1 MEKYIKTHYT
11 APRMVV
17 VGTGAIDHDE
27 LVKLTEAA
35 FKDLPTQGV
44 STKDAITS
52 DQDTSLRFRSANQ
65 RRRYEGDE
73 LLRLRLKARVGRLRM
88 RCRCWSCKLCWARGI
103 KMPGRCGCDV
113 KVGANL
119 SLQ

>member
-52 DQDTSLRFRSANQ
+52 D
-65 RRRYEGDE
+65 
-73 LLRLRLKARVGRLRM
+73 
-88 RCRCWSCKLCWARGI
+88 
-103 KMPGRCGCDV
+103 PGHFTVQKCE
-113 KVGANL
+113 
-119 SLQ
+119 SETTI